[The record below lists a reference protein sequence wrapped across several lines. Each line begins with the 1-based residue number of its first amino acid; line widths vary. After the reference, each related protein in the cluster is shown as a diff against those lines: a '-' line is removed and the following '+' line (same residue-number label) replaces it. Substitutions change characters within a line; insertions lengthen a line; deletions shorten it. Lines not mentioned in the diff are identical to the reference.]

1 MVEQIAPT
9 AIGADR
15 LDKLMSGKL
24 LGQQPPQKLNEAA
37 NHLLG
42 MVMLTLISTRFCH
55 NLLNV
60 ISLKCSLN
68 CHN

>member
-24 LGQQPPQKLNEAA
+24 VGQQPPPKTQRSSKSPTGDGHVDLYF
-37 NHLLG
+37 HQIL
-42 MVMLTLISTRFCH
+42 S
-55 NLLNV
+55 
-60 ISLKCSLN
+60 
-68 CHN
+68 